1 MIEALTYR
9 DMLDHIRKNDFVE
22 DTIGILI
29 TRPLLTTGKDI
40 VGELEYYHHLTGD
53 SINFYLPG
61 YGAYWNTE
69 EYPDMKVVT
78 EIDRTEWSFSSK
90 AFVEFISAL
99 EEVCRWKYSGES
111 ELLLIPY
118 HDGKLDFSSVA
129 VFCLDAM
136 LKDEVISS
144 VSRFI
149 TELSRSARQNNNV
162 KSITAKGGS
171 KCVAKAIAQEMTDIF
186 LRNVSKALKRGR
198 HYICKDFSRC

>member
-1 MIEALTYR
+1 MIEALTYK
-9 DMLDHIRKNDFVE
+9 DMLDHIRENDFVE
-22 DTIGILI
+22 DMIGILI
-29 TRPLLTTGKDI
+29 TRPSLATGKDI
-40 VGELEYYHHLTGD
+40 VGELEYYHHLTGHA
-53 SINFYLPG
+53 INFYLPG

-90 AFVEFISAL
+90 SFVEFINAL
-99 EEVCRWKYSGES
+99 EEVSRWKYSGES

-136 LKDEVISS
+136 LKDETISS

-149 TELSRSARQNNNV
+149 TELSRSARLNNEV
-162 KSITAKGGS
+162 KSIVAKGAT
-171 KCVAKAIAQEMTDIF
+171 KCVTKAIAQEMIDSF
-186 LRNVSKALKRGR
+186 FRNVSKALKRGR
-198 HYICKDFSRC
+198 HYFCKDFSRY

>member
-1 MIEALTYR
+1 MIEALTYK
-9 DMLDHIRKNDFVE
+9 DMLDHIRENDFVE

-29 TRPLLTTGKDI
+29 TRPSLTTGKDI
-40 VGELEYYHHLTGD
+40 VGELEYYHHMIGH

-69 EYPDMKVVT
+69 TYPDMKVVT

-90 AFVEFISAL
+90 VSVEFINTL
-99 EEVCRWKYSGES
+99 EEVSRWKYFGES

-118 HDGKLDFSSVA
+118 HDGNLDFSSVA

-136 LKDEVISS
+136 LKDEAISS

-149 TELSRSARQNNNV
+149 TKLSRSARKNNDV
-162 KSITAKGGS
+162 KSIAAKGGS
-171 KCVAKAIAQEMTDIF
+171 KCVAKAIAQEMIDIF
-186 LRNVSKALKRGR
+186 LRNVSKTLRRGR
-198 HYICKDFSRC
+198 HYICKDFSRY

>member
-29 TRPLLTTGKDI
+29 TRPSLATGKDI
-40 VGELEYYHHLTGD
+40 VGELEYYHHLTGH

-78 EIDRTEWSFSSK
+78 KIDRTEWSFSSK
-90 AFVEFISAL
+90 AFVEFVSAL

-149 TELSRSARQNNNV
+149 TELSRSARQNNDV
-162 KSITAKGGS
+162 KAITAKGGS
-171 KCVAKAIAQEMTDIF
+171 KCVAKAIAQELIDIL

-198 HYICKDFSRC
+198 HYICKDFS

>member
-1 MIEALTYR
+1 MIEALTYK
-9 DMLDHIRKNDFVE
+9 DMLDHIRRNDFVE

-29 TRPLLTTGKDI
+29 TRPSLTTGKDI
-40 VGELEYYHHLTGD
+40 VGELEYYHHLTGH

-69 EYPDMKVVT
+69 EYP

-90 AFVEFISAL
+90 SFVEFINAL
-99 EEVCRWKYSGES
+99 EEVSRWKYSGES

-136 LKDEVISS
+136 LKDETISS

-149 TELSRSARQNNNV
+149 TELSRSARLNNEV
-162 KSITAKGGS
+162 KSIAAKGAT
-171 KCVAKAIAQEMTDIF
+171 KCVTKAIAQEMIDSF
-186 LRNVSKALKRGR
+186 FRNVSKALKRGR
-198 HYICKDFSRC
+198 HYFCKDFSRY

>member
-1 MIEALTYR
+1 MIEALTYKN
-9 DMLDHIRKNDFVE
+9 MLDHIRRNDWVE

-29 TRPLLTTGKDI
+29 TRPSLATGKDI
-40 VGELEYYHHLTGD
+40 VEELEYYHHLTGH

-90 AFVEFISAL
+90 AFVEFINAL
-99 EEVCRWKYSGES
+99 EEVSRWKYSGES

-118 HDGKLDFSSVA
+118 YDGNLDFSSVA

-136 LKDEVISS
+136 LKDEAISS

-149 TELSRSARQNNNV
+149 TELSRSARQNNDI

-171 KCVAKAIAQEMTDIF
+171 KCVAKAIAQEMVDIF

-198 HYICKDFSRC
+198 HYICKDFSR

>member
-1 MIEALTYR
+1 MIEALTYK
-9 DMLDHIRKNDFVE
+9 DMLNHIRRNDLVE

-29 TRPLLTTGKDI
+29 TRPSLATGKDI
-40 VGELEYYHHLTGD
+40 VGELEYYHHLTGH

-78 EIDRTEWSFSSK
+78 EIDRTDWSFSNK
-90 AFVEFISAL
+90 AFVEFIYVL
-99 EEVCRWKYSGES
+99 EEVSRWKYSGES

-118 HDGKLDFSSVA
+118 HDGKLDFSNVA

-136 LKDEVISS
+136 LRDEVISS

-149 TELSRSARQNNNV
+149 TELSRNAKRNNAV
-162 KSITAKGGS
+162 KSMTVKSAA
-171 KCVAKAIAQEMTDIF
+171 KCVTKTIVQETVE
-186 LRNVSKALKRGR
+186 LLPKNLSKSIKRGR
-198 HYICKDFSRC
+198 HYICKDFSK

>member
-1 MIEALTYR
+1 
-9 DMLDHIRKNDFVE
+9 
-22 DTIGILI
+22 
-29 TRPLLTTGKDI
+29 
-40 VGELEYYHHLTGD
+40 
-53 SINFYLPG
+53 
-61 YGAYWNTE
+61 
-69 EYPDMKVVT
+69 
-78 EIDRTEWSFSSK
+78 
-90 AFVEFISAL
+90 
-99 EEVCRWKYSGES
+99 
-111 ELLLIPY
+111 LLLIPY

-198 HYICKDFSRC
+198 HYICKDFSRW

>member
-1 MIEALTYR
+1 MIEALTYK
-9 DMLDHIRKNDFVE
+9 DMLDHILGNDLVE

-29 TRPLLTTGKDI
+29 TRPLLATGKDI
-40 VGELEYYHHLTGD
+40 VGELEYYHHLTGH

-78 EIDRTEWSFSSK
+78 QIDRVEWSFSSK
-90 AFVEFISAL
+90 AFVEFINAL
-99 EEVCRWKYSGES
+99 EEVSRWKYSGES

-136 LKDEVISS
+136 LKDEAISS

-149 TELSRSARQNNNV
+149 TELSRSVRKNNDV
-162 KSITAKGGS
+162 KSIATKGGS
-171 KCVAKAIAQEMTDIF
+171 KCVAKAIGQEMIDTF
-186 LRNVSKALKRGR
+186 LRNISKALKRGR
-198 HYICKDFSRC
+198 HYICKDFSGY